1 MFDQRSSKIAI
12 NNHIPGEVYYVRAS
26 NIFSLFAVV
35 WKLEI
40 PLANPIPI

>member
-1 MFDQRSSKIAI
+1 MFDPRSAKIAI
-12 NNHIPGEVYYVRAS
+12 NNHISGEVYYVHAS
-26 NIFSLFAVV
+26 NNFSLFAVV